1 MLLRFSF
8 WSLRYASIPISYFIH
23 TDVVVLSPS
32 LVESICRFG
41 SCCDLHQNRF
51 PGRNLCYTD
60 DIAFLFAVVGVVV
73 VEVVGTAGY
82 YYPSIQNNRVVLVC
96 LHLMVSFYPFSR

>member
-1 MLLRFSF
+1 MLSK
-8 WSLRYASIPISYFIH
+8 
-23 TDVVVLSPS
+23 VLSTLYMDM
-32 LVESICRFG
+32 LVTCWINSYLLFARCIPCSFYHCIIPQDI
-41 SCCDLHQNRF
+41 SH
-51 PGRNLCYTD
+51 